1 LNSTSARSK
10 KRIIEM
16 LFAALFTFAAF
27 LMAWLFFSIA
37 AYTLIY
43 GSLIFSYLVIWD
55 AETRRAVCP
64 HGLWAAI
71 IWDE

>member
-1 LNSTSARSK
+1 
-10 KRIIEM
+10 M
-16 LFAALFTFAAF
+16 LVAALLTLSAF
-27 LMAWLFFSIA
+27 VFAWLFFSIV

-55 AETRRAVCP
+55 DDTRRAICP
-64 HGLWAAI
+64 HGLCRAI